1 MKARRGEKI
10 HPGRLG
16 DVEVRLGSDVIKH
29 GFDADKDTLLL
40 CYTNAMR
47 RKLNGMM
54 RTGLGIT
61 EPQPVPGDRVVCLK
75 NNFSQGVMN
84 GMIGEVEQC
93 DAVGQFYRLT
103 VRMCDNGLVYRGMC
117 QAKQFHEEDG
127 ARFIRGIDQWTWGY
141 CLTVHKAQGSEADR
155 VIVFQ
160 ETQMKYM
167 KPVERRRW
175 LYTAVTR
182 AKKSLTMYTPIYNN

>member
-1 MKARRGEKI
+1 
-10 HPGRLG
+10 
-16 DVEVRLGSDVIKH
+16 
-29 GFDADKDTLLL
+29 
-40 CYTNAMR
+40 
-47 RKLNGMM
+47 
-54 RTGLGIT
+54 
-61 EPQPVPGDRVVCLK
+61 
-75 NNFSQGVMN
+75 
-84 GMIGEVEQC
+84 
-93 DAVGQFYRLT
+93 
-103 VRMCDNGLVYRGMC
+103 LVYRGMC